1 MAKLVKVQKP
11 KFIDDLEEIE
21 DIYDEVIYVEKIQN
35 KIIEDREI
43 VEKNDI
49 GITIDSCIL
58 KNVVFKEC
66 DFARIDLL
74 DSRFENCD
82 LSNVSFS
89 GGGLHRVEFVNCKLI
104 GANFSE
110 SSIKDVTFQNI
121 MGGYATFSFSKLKN
135 INFIESNLKE
145 AVFQE
150 VKLDKVVFEE
160 CDLTNGYFN
169 KTFLGKQD
177 LTSCDIEG
185 IDIEIENIYG
195 TTVTAMQ
202 GLELTRLMGLIIK

>member
-1 MAKLVKVQKP
+1 M
-11 KFIDDLEEIE
+11 
-21 DIYDEVIYVEKIQN
+21 
-35 KIIEDREI
+35 
-43 VEKNDI
+43 
-49 GITIDSCIL
+49 
-58 KNVVFKEC
+58 
-66 DFARIDLL
+66 
-74 DSRFENCD
+74 
-82 LSNVSFS
+82 
-89 GGGLHRVEFVNCKLI
+89 

-110 SSIKDVTFQNI
+110 CSIKDATFQNV
-121 MGGYATFSFSKLKN
+121 MGGYATFSFSKIKN
-135 INFIESNLKE
+135 VNFIESNLKE

-185 IDIEIENIYG
+185 IDVEIENIYG

-202 GLELTRLMGLIIK
+202 GLDLTRLMGLIIK